1 MYDDSLDRANSSEGT
16 WTTNTRNI
24 VITKDR
30 KAVKNEDGFTIY
42 APNYTEGATPIG
54 FITLYNDEVVIFSV
68 TTTSE
73 IGRISNKGVYSVI
86 VRDAGFGFSIEH
98 PISGRHHRNIYNN
111 VEIVFTDNYNPV
123 RVLNIDNLPF
133 KLNPDY
139 TLVDPLQLNN
149 TLVFPN
155 CRIPKITATKVRPD
169 GGDITTG
176 TIFFTGQYED
186 FSGYITNTFPIGNP
200 VLIINMNSTYDKIS
214 GDPIGTKTP
223 NSVELTITDIDTRF
237 KKINLIVIRKE
248 GSQYYSEM
256 FTTINIHNET
266 ASAIYTGTEP
276 HQSMSMSEVLVDRP
290 SYTTA
295 SSVLIDS
302 DVLYLAD
309 VGTKPKLNIQKYVN
323 NWKVKY
329 ITDQVSLTS
338 SASPEGA
345 YKDGSTYHLK
355 RTFMHN
361 EVYALYA
368 VVTMRDGNY
377 QYAFHIPGRN
387 ARFIQGI
394 PELAGY
400 SENSS
405 VSALKTIPNMGYLA
419 EDEAIS
425 PQGDIK
431 YFQTRD
437 TSSPDG
443 TMGFWEN
450 QNEYYPNDPN
460 SDDWDIVAENGTV
473 IGNLGGSKIRHH
485 KTPTIGKHGYFD
497 INNHYANI
505 IGLQI
510 YDMYL
515 PTEIQDQIQ
524 NVEIFY
530 AKRRGDN
537 CTLAGRAL
545 LFFGAQGIVPEN
557 NNITSNAGNWSV
569 TAGTSSTQIKTQS
582 LDYKTIRVH
591 AFDMLVDKTSV
602 MPNYI
607 YNNWKLHGD
616 ARIDAASSEDA
627 SIFAFTDFT
636 NFKPTGGT
644 VSITSPK
651 EEYRVRGI
659 YDQRYLP
666 FNTIIGNIDG
676 LNVSNRWN
684 EEVFY
689 AKFKADTQSRANQ
702 FMDLAFPQNTMSA
715 TNLSNNLIWSETYL
729 TDLCLVKDDV
739 YLRVDEQELVSTG
752 YRVSFYP
759 EPVTKVSITTD
770 TIFGGDGY
778 YGRQGNILTA
788 PTWNTYKDTNQ
799 SDGIRHKII
808 FFVETANPPELQYGD
823 FYPKY
828 NYEMLNGGTF
838 NETEYPIRFH
848 KDYTTINSLNSVSH
862 IDFEEQDLTRYYNR
876 ILRSGRIGRESKNL
890 SWREFLPNDYYETV
904 KDRGGIVHLEAING
918 DILIQHE
925 YGLYITR
932 SNEQLQTDI
941 STVQVGSGDVFARPP
956 KEIVDSK
963 DGYVGCNSK
972 FVCGKFKGGYFT
984 ADEKQGKI
992 FIMDNSM
999 KEISNE
1005 GMYKWF
1011 RDHLPMIGSLTTNNP
1026 FTFNGLCS
1034 SYDEV
1039 NNRIIFVKKQLLL
1052 PPNDLLN
1059 YKGHYTEDVE
1069 FIRSLKEGDV
1079 VYKDGKYM
1087 RVVEESPFV
1096 PIPPEEI
1103 LPSE

>member
-30 KAVKNEDGFTIY
+30 KAVKNEDGFDFY
-42 APNYTEGATPIG
+42 ARNYTEGATPIG
-54 FITLYNDEVVIFSV
+54 FITLYDDEVIIFSV

-98 PISGRHHRNIYNN
+98 PISGRHHRNIYND
-111 VEIVFTDNYNPV
+111 VEIIFTDNYNPV

-139 TLVDPLQLNN
+139 TLVDPTLLNN

-155 CRIPKITATKVRPD
+155 AVIPKINALKVRPD

-186 FSGYITNTFPIGNP
+186 YSGYITDTFPIGNP
-200 VLIINMNSTYDKIS
+200 VLIINMNSTYTQIS

-223 NSVELTITDIDTRF
+223 NSVELFIENIDTRY
-237 KKINLIVIRKE
+237 KKIKLIVVRKE
-248 GSQYYSEM
+248 GSQYYAES
-256 FTTINIHNET
+256 FTTINIHGAT
-266 ASAIYTGTEP
+266 ATAVYTGTEP
-276 HQSMSMSEVLVDRP
+276 VQSISMSEVVVDRP

-302 DVLYLAD
+302 DILYLAD
-309 VGTKPKLNIQKYVN
+309 VGTKPIINIQKYIN
-323 NWKVKY
+323 NWKVEY
-329 ITDQVSLTS
+329 VRDEISVSS
-338 SASPEGA
+338 MASPEGT
-345 YKDGSTYHLK
+345 YKDGSSFHLK
-355 RTFMHN
+355 RCFMHN

-368 VVTMRDGNY
+368 VVTMTTGNY
-377 QYAFHIPGRN
+377 QYAFHIPGRA
-387 ARFIQGI
+387 ARNIVGAPFTSTFKEN
-394 PELAGY
+394 ELVSNIMNTSGAGY
-400 SENSS
+400 
-405 VSALKTIPNMGYLA
+405 LK
-419 EDEAIS
+419 EDNVVATNV
-425 PQGDIK
+425 K

-437 TSSPDG
+437 TSGFPIG
-443 TMGFWEN
+443 TMGYWEN
-450 QNEYYPNDPN
+450 KDEVYPSTP
-460 SDDWDIVAENGTV
+460 DWDILDANGNV
-473 IGNLGGSKIRHH
+473 IDNLGGQKVRHH
-485 KTPTIGKHGYFD
+485 KTPTIGRDGYFTQD
-497 INNHYANI
+497 THNANI
-505 IGLQI
+505 LGLKISNINFPQ
-510 YDMYL
+510 
-515 PTEIQDQIQ
+515 EIRDQIQ
-524 NVEIFY
+524 NIEIFY
-530 AKRRGDN
+530 AKRKGDN

-545 LFFGAQGIVPEN
+545 MFFGAQGIDPQN

-569 TAGTSSTQIKTQS
+569 TSGTSSTQVKTQF

-591 AFDMLVDKTSV
+591 PFDMLVDKTSV

-616 ARIDAASSEDA
+616 TDVDPTCKSNEDGSEDG

-636 NFKPTGGT
+636 NWTPSGGT
-644 VSITSPK
+644 VSIIPAA

-676 LNVSNRWN
+676 LNVSNRWC

-689 AKFKADTQSRANQ
+689 AKFQADTQGRGNPSMNLNLPANISYGTLKGGAM
-702 FMDLAFPQNTMSA
+702 FC
-715 TNLSNNLIWSETYL
+715 ETYL
-729 TDLCLVKDDV
+729 TDLCLVKDNA
-739 YLRVDEQELVSTG
+739 YLRYDEQELVSTG
-752 YRVSFYP
+752 YRIDNAALATIP
-759 EPVTKVSITTD
+759 
-770 TIFGGDGY
+770 IFGGDGY

-788 PTWNTYKDTNQ
+788 PTWNTYNDNDQ
-799 SDGIRHKII
+799 HDGIRHKII

-828 NYEMLNGGTF
+828 DYPMVNNGTS
-838 NETEYPIRFH
+838 NQTEYPIRFH

-890 SWREFLPNDYYETV
+890 SWRQFSANDYYETV
-904 KDRGGIVHLEAING
+904 KDRGGIVHLEAVNG

-941 STVQVGSGDVFARPP
+941 STVQVGTGDVFARPP
-956 KEIVDSK
+956 KEILDSK

-984 ADEKQGKI
+984 ADEKQGKV
-992 FIMDNSM
+992 FIMDNAM

-1011 RDHLPMIGSLTTNNP
+1011 RDNLPMIGSLTTNNP

-1087 RVVEESPFV
+1087 RVVAESPFVDV